1 MNPLMLSEG
10 GAATEGLSTLTALI
24 GLFSSVDDGV
34 SNKVCAPAEGFPT
47 LEAFVGLLA
56 TVNPLVPCQA

>member
-10 GAATEGLSTLTALI
+10 GAATEGLSTLTALVR
-24 GLFSSVDDGV
+24 LLSRVDDGV
-34 SNKVCAPAEGFPT
+34 SNEVGAPAEGFPT
-47 LEAFVGLLA
+47 LHAFIGLLA